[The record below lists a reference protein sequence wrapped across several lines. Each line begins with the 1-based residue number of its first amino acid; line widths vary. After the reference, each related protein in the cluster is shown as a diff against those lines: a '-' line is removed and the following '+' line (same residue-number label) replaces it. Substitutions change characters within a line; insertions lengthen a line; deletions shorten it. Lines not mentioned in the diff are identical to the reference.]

1 MCVHNADVDAITV
14 FVKVVEAGSFSAAAR
29 RLDMPKTTVSAK
41 VAGLE
46 KRLGV
51 RLIQRTTR
59 KLRVTEAGEL
69 YFRHCATAVR
79 EVELGEAALQSA
91 KRKPYGL
98 LKVTAPPGLG
108 HTVLPR
114 IARAYAMKYAD
125 VRLELLIT
133 NRAVD
138 LVGEGV
144 DLAIRSASSFKDSS
158 LIVRRFWDAGSNLW
172 ASPGYLK
179 ALGKPAHPR
188 DLKDAVFVGSPAR
201 QSLIL
206 HNGKVDFDLQLSG
219 RVRADDV
226 EVTKALSLLGEG
238 IAWLPDY
245 FVADAVKAG
254 TLVPVLSQWQPKARY
269 TFYFVYAGHRY
280 ALPKVE
286 AFIQTA
292 LRLV

>member
-1 MCVHNADVDAITV
+1 MPDVDAITV

-29 RLDMPKTTVSAK
+29 RLDIPKTTVSAK

-46 KRLGV
+46 RRLGV

-98 LKVTAPPGLG
+98 LKVTAPPSLA
-108 HTVLPR
+108 HTILPR
-114 IARAYAMKYAD
+114 IAHAYAIKHPD
-125 VRLELLIT
+125 VQLELIVT
-133 NRAVD
+133 NRTVD

-144 DLAIRSASSFKDSS
+144 DLAIRSAGLLKDSS
-158 LIVRRFWDAGSNLW
+158 LIVRRFWDAGSSLW
-172 ASPGYLK
+172 ASPKYLK
-179 ALGKPAHPR
+179 VFGKPAHPR
-188 DLKDAVFVGSPAR
+188 DLKNAAFVGHPLRESVVL
-201 QSLIL
+201 S
-206 HNGKVDFDLQLSG
+206 NGKSDFEIRMSA
-219 RVRADDV
+219 RVRADDFQ
-226 EVTKALSLLGEG
+226 VTTALCILGEG

-245 FVADAVKAG
+245 LVTDAVEAG
-254 TLVPVLSQWQPKARY
+254 ALVPVLSKWEPTERY

-286 AFIQTA
+286 AFVQTA
-292 LRLV
+292 LGLV